1 MKNVISELYYGN
13 IDPQARGFK
22 NGSFLKKQMAV
33 LSESEAMLTEKL
45 TGEEKKAFLSFVN
58 ASDVILGESEL
69 DSFIV
74 GFRLGARLIFDTF
87 VNDDTP
93 YVDLLKEQ
101 SKCKGAVYQKLGL
114 LGGLAAMLLIV

>member
-1 MKNVISELYYGN
+1 MKNIIKELYYGN

-22 NGSFLKKQMAV
+22 NGSYLKKQMTI
-33 LSESEAMLTEKL
+33 LSESEAMLTDRL
-45 TGEEKKAFLSFVN
+45 TGDEKKAFLSFVN
-58 ASDVILGESEL
+58 ASDIILGESEL

-93 YVDLLKEQ
+93 YDDLLKEQ
-101 SKCKGAVYQKLGL
+101 SE
-114 LGGLAAMLLIV
+114 